1 MEFLRLVAVYGG
13 LSLLGE
19 YLSKKL
25 VRSGAIVSVMT
36 LISRVLGLVRD
47 VVVAN
52 LMGAGSSA
60 DVFFFANKI
69 PNFLRRLFAEGA
81 FAQAFVPVLTQ
92 YQEKESS
99 EEVKHLLSK
108 VAGTL
113 GVLVTVVTLIGV
125 LASPILTALFGA
137 GWFMAWVNDEPDGA
151 KFELASLMLKIT
163 FPYLWFITFTALAG
177 SILNTRGRF
186 AVSAFTP
193 VFLNVAIIAAALWLS
208 PTLDKPEIG
217 LAWGVF
223 FGGVI
228 QFLFQI
234 PFLLQE
240 KALVRPSWGWNHPG
254 VVKIR
259 TLMLPALFGVSVSQ
273 INLML
278 DTFIASFL
286 VTGSISWLY
295 YSDRLLEFPLG
306 LFGIAIATV
315 ILPTLSKSHVNA
327 EGEGFGRTMDWGIR
341 AIMLL
346 GLPAMMGLIVLAQP
360 MLMVL
365 FMRGAFSISDVEM
378 ASYSLVAYG
387 TGLLSFMLI
396 KVLAPG
402 YYARQDT
409 KTPVRYGIIAMVSN
423 MGFNIIFAVPF
434 GYVGLAIATSLSAL
448 LNASLLYRGLHL
460 AGVYRVSKQT
470 IIFFIKALL
479 ATVVMVALLL
489 YFSPEQAQWL
499 SWSFVERISHLLA
512 LILGGALGYF
522 IALVLL
528 GIRPWRLKARN

>member
-1 MEFLRLVAVYGG
+1 MSR
-13 LSLLGE
+13 
-19 YLSKKL
+19 KL
-25 VRSGAIVSVMT
+25 IRSGMIVSSMT

-47 VVVAN
+47 VVIAN

-92 YQEKESS
+92 YQEKNTS
-99 EEVKHLLSK
+99 EEIKELLAK

-113 GVLVTVVTLIGV
+113 GGLVTLVTLVGV
-125 LASPILTALFGA
+125 LASPILAALFGG
-137 GWFMAWVNDEPDGA
+137 GWFYAWLNNEPDGA

-163 FPYLWFITFTALAG
+163 FPYLWFITFTALSG

-193 VFLNVAIIAAALWLS
+193 VFLNIAIIIAALYFA
-208 PTLDKPEIG
+208 PHLDKPEIG

-223 FGGVI
+223 FGGVV

-234 PFLLQE
+234 PFLLRE
-240 KALVRPSWGWNHPG
+240 GAWVKPSWGWHHPG

-273 INLML
+273 INLL
-278 DTFIASFL
+278 FDTFIASFL
-286 VTGSISWLY
+286 ITGSISWLY

-315 ILPTLSKSHVNA
+315 ILPALSKKHVND
-327 EGEGFGRTMDWGIR
+327 EGKGFTHTMEWGIK
-341 AIMLL
+341 AILLL
-346 GLPAMMGLIVLAQP
+346 GLPAMFGLILLAKP

-365 FMRGAFSISDVEM
+365 FMRGAFSFEDVEM
-378 ASYSLVAYG
+378 ASYSLMAYG
-387 TGLLSFMLI
+387 SGLLSFMLI

-402 YYARQDT
+402 YYSRQDT
-409 KTPVRYGIIAMVSN
+409 RTPVRYGIIAMISN
-423 MGFNIIFAVPF
+423 IGLNLLFAYPF
-434 GYVGLAIATSLSAL
+434 GYVGLALATSLSAL
-448 LNASLLYRGLHL
+448 LNASLLYRGLYQQQ
-460 AGVYRVSKQT
+460 VYKISRSTV
-470 IIFFIKALL
+470 IFFIKVLL
-479 ATVVMVALLL
+479 SASIMGGVLFQLDPSQHVWLNWSLHQRGLMLVELIAAGVVSYLVCLL
-489 YFSPEQAQWL
+489 
-499 SWSFVERISHLLA
+499 I
-512 LILGGALGYF
+512 
-522 IALVLL
+522 L
-528 GIRPWRLKARN
+528 GIRPWKLKTAN